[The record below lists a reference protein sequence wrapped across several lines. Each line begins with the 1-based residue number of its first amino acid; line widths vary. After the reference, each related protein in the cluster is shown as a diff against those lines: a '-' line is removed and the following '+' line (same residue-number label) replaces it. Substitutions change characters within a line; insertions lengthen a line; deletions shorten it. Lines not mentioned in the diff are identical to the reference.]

1 MSSNSQYLIN
11 EFDIRFYHWSLLE
24 VQREVRE
31 DFPSLRMLL
40 NPETQNII
48 KIFDSLSSEQKLE
61 LAIALVRFSE
71 RRTLSLLGENLTDRD
86 QELDHWFYNE
96 ANSHSQIIKQL
107 EYRNSIQQV
116 VDSKRLKS
124 LVSKELEPILG
135 KPFSRRGGLGYQTII
150 NCWSVKT
157 WIEIGKGT
165 FRYFHTIFHQ
175 DEKSIRL
182 GPGVGVSIGVW
193 FGLGSINTPWICTT
207 EEEAEQSA
215 KSLSILCDHFLN
227 ALPDLLEGLFYEES

>member
-1 MSSNSQYLIN
+1 MSSNSQHLIN

-31 DFPSLRMLL
+31 NFPSLRMLL

-71 RRTLSLLGENLTDRD
+71 RRTLSLIGDNLTDR
-86 QELDHWFYNE
+86 ELEIRQWFYNE
-96 ANSHSQIIKQL
+96 ANSHNQIIKQL

-116 VDSKRLKS
+116 VDSKKLKT
-124 LVSKELEPILG
+124 LVGKELEPILG
-135 KPFSRRGGLGYQTII
+135 NPFSKQGGLGYQTII

-182 GPGVGVSIGVW
+182 SPGVGVSIGVW

-215 KSLSILCDHFLN
+215 QSRRILCAHFLN
-227 ALPDLLEGLFYEES
+227 AVPDLLQGRCDEKA